1 MMLYSFNYGYI
12 SISRSEP
19 RTVMMSSEVVQIY
32 TGKIL
37 KLLCL
42 TTDQDI
48 YGPPSQLKWAIN
60 GIDVDFRTHRGGLN
74 IETFKRRLSTT
85 SKLTILNF
93 QHQDGGVYE
102 CKNMWESDK
111 IDALFKVSSGI
122 VLIPIEN
129 HTTIL
134 CRCYVIIIIDVFR
147 FIGQDQK
154 KIPN

>member
-1 MMLYSFNYGYI
+1 MIIYPFDDEYI
-12 SISRSEP
+12 FLTSSEP

-60 GIDVDFRTHRGGLN
+60 GIDVDFKTYRGGLN

-102 CKNMWESDK
+102 CKNMWDPDK

-122 VLIPIEN
+122 ILIPIE
-129 HTTIL
+129 II
-134 CRCYVIIIIDVFR
+134 RQYYVGVI
-147 FIGQDQK
+147 
-154 KIPN
+154 

>member
-1 MMLYSFNYGYI
+1 MKRYSFNYGYI
-12 SISRSEP
+12 FISRSEP

-42 TTDQDI
+42 TTDQDV

-102 CKNMWESDK
+102 CKNMWHPEK
-111 IDALFKVSSGI
+111 IDALFKVISCMI
-122 VLIPIEN
+122 LILIE
-129 HTTIL
+129 
-134 CRCYVIIIIDVFR
+134 II
-147 FIGQDQK
+147 
-154 KIPN
+154 

>member
-1 MMLYSFNYGYI
+1 M
-12 SISRSEP
+12 
-19 RTVMMSSEVVQIY
+19 MMSSEVVQIY

-48 YGPPSQLKWAIN
+48 YGPPSRLKWAIN

-85 SKLTILNF
+85 SKLTVLNF

-102 CKNMWESDK
+102 CKNMWDPDK

-122 VLIPIEN
+122 ILIPIE
-129 HTTIL
+129 
-134 CRCYVIIIIDVFR
+134 II
-147 FIGQDQK
+147 
-154 KIPN
+154 

>member
-1 MMLYSFNYGYI
+1 MVYHD
-12 SISRSEP
+12 SIL
-19 RTVMMSSEVVQIY
+19 
-32 TGKIL
+32 KIL

-60 GIDVDFRTHRGGLN
+60 GIDVDFKTHRGGLN

-85 SKLTILNF
+85 SKLTVLNF

-102 CKNMWESDK
+102 CKNMWDPDK

-122 VLIPIEN
+122 ILILIE
-129 HTTIL
+129 IIGQY
-134 CRCYVIIIIDVFR
+134 CYIIVVIDIFR
-147 FIGQDQK
+147 FTGQDQK
-154 KIPN
+154 NIPN

>member
-1 MMLYSFNYGYI
+1 MTLYPFHYGYTF
-12 SISRSEP
+12 ISRSEP

-60 GIDVDFRTHRGGLN
+60 GIDVDFKTHRGGLN

-85 SKLTILNF
+85 SKLTVLNF

-102 CKNMWESDK
+102 CKNMWDPDK

-122 VLIPIEN
+122 ILILIE
-129 HTTIL
+129 I
-134 CRCYVIIIIDVFR
+134 
-147 FIGQDQK
+147 IGQYYVGV
-154 KIPN
+154 I

>member
-1 MMLYSFNYGYI
+1 MLYSFNYGYI
-12 SISRSEP
+12 FISRSEP
-19 RTVMMSSEVVQIY
+19 RTVMMSSEIVQIY

-48 YGPPSQLKWAIN
+48 YGPPRQIKWAIN

-85 SKLTILNF
+85 SKLTVLNF

-102 CKNMWESDK
+102 CKSMWDPDR

-122 VLIPIEN
+122 ILIPMRI
-129 HTTIL
+129 IL
-134 CRCYVIIIIDVFR
+134 YVGVI
-147 FIGQDQK
+147 
-154 KIPN
+154 

>member
-1 MMLYSFNYGYI
+1 MTKIHFHVMLYPYNHAYI
-12 SISRSEP
+12 FISRSEP

-60 GIDVDFRTHRGGLN
+60 GIDVDFKTYRGGLN

-102 CKNMWESDK
+102 CKNMWDPDK
-111 IDALFKVSSGI
+111 IDALFKVRSGI
-122 VLIPIEN
+122 ILIPIE
-129 HTTIL
+129 II
-134 CRCYVIIIIDVFR
+134 RQYYVDV
-147 FIGQDQK
+147 I
-154 KIPN
+154 

>member
-1 MMLYSFNYGYI
+1 MLYYFGYGYI
-12 SISRSEP
+12 FISRSEP

-42 TTDQDI
+42 TTGQDL
-48 YGPPSQLKWAIN
+48 YGPPRQLKWAIN

-85 SKLTILNF
+85 SKLTVLNF

-102 CKNMWESDK
+102 CKNMWDPDK
-111 IDALFKVSSGI
+111 IDALFKVSFGI
-122 VLIPIEN
+122 ILIPIE
-129 HTTIL
+129 II
-134 CRCYVIIIIDVFR
+134 RQYYVGVI
-147 FIGQDQK
+147 
-154 KIPN
+154 

>member
-1 MMLYSFNYGYI
+1 MMLYSFNYEYI
-12 SISRSEP
+12 FISRSEP

-42 TTDQDI
+42 TTGQDL
-48 YGPPSQLKWAIN
+48 YGPPRQLKWAIN

-102 CKNMWESDK
+102 CKNMWDPDK
-111 IDALFKVSSGI
+111 IDALFKVSSGMI
-122 VLIPIEN
+122 VIPIEIYI
-129 HTTIL
+129 TIHRSAL
-134 CRCYVIIIIDVFR
+134 YV
-147 FIGQDQK
+147 
-154 KIPN
+154 

>member
-1 MMLYSFNYGYI
+1 M
-12 SISRSEP
+12 
-19 RTVMMSSEVVQIY
+19 MMSSEVVQIY

-60 GIDVDFRTHRGGLN
+60 GIDVDFKTHRGGLN
-74 IETFKRRLSTT
+74 IETFRRRLSTT
-85 SKLTILNF
+85 SKLTVLNF

-102 CKNMWESDK
+102 CKNMWDPDK

-122 VLIPIEN
+122 ILILIE
-129 HTTIL
+129 I
-134 CRCYVIIIIDVFR
+134 
-147 FIGQDQK
+147 IGQYSPYVGV
-154 KIPN
+154 I

>member
-1 MMLYSFNYGYI
+1 MLYSFNYRYI

-19 RTVMMSSEVVQIY
+19 RTEMMSSEVVHIF

-85 SKLTILNF
+85 SKLTVLNF
-93 QHQDGGVYE
+93 QYHDGGVYE
-102 CKNMWESDK
+102 CKNMWDPEK
-111 IDALFKVSSGI
+111 IDALFKVISCI
-122 VLIPIEN
+122 IPILIEI
-129 HTTIL
+129 IL
-134 CRCYVIIIIDVFR
+134 RR
-147 FIGQDQK
+147 
-154 KIPN
+154 